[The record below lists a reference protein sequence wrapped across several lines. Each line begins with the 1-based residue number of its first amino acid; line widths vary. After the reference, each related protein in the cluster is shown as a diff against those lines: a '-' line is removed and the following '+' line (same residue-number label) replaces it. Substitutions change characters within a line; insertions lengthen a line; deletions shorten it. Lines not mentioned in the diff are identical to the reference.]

1 MLDYLVVLLSK
12 DTRAFIAPEYKM
24 VGENWCME
32 QTLKCSIEVTCV
44 SDILHSVYKKRA
56 VLKPR
61 FSLHKG

>member
-24 VGENWCME
+24 VGEDWCME

-56 VLKPR
+56 V
-61 FSLHKG
+61 